1 MRTTQQLLD
10 KINRTDPVL
19 YQQVMALREKY
30 VDIIDLTRKEAK
42 ELQQRALEFMLKNEN
57 LSQRTTGIK
66 VPFKTFYRIR

>member
-10 KINRTDPVL
+10 KINRTDSVL
-19 YQQVMALREKY
+19 HDQVIALREKY

-42 ELQQRALEFMLKNEN
+42 ELQQRTLEFMLKNEN
-57 LSQRTTGIK
+57 LNQRTTGIK